1 LPPGVQNTNALSMEA
16 EGGDRGGGIQFLW
29 VDYRFFE
36 TYGVAPVAG
45 RVFDPRLATDRSAV
59 GANGGR
65 PGTYVVS
72 ELAARRYGWTPEEA
86 IGKWLQQTGQPATRG
101 PIVGVVP
108 DVFYESVRDA
118 LEPIIYLVAPE
129 GLPFVPLRSA
139 SLRIA
144 GRDLPTTLAYID
156 TTWAKF
162 LPDVP
167 ISRHFLDD
175 DFAALYR
182 AEERQG
188 QMVTFFAALAI
199 GVACLGLFGL
209 ASFTTERRTKEIGI
223 RKAIGGG
230 VLDIV
235 LLISGSFGRLVLVA
249 NVVAWPIAYIAMQRW
264 LAGFAYRID
273 MNLWIYAASAAL
285 TFAIAWLTVAAVAAR
300 AASGKPVN
308 ALRYE

>member
-1 LPPGVQNTNALSMEA
+1 
-16 EGGDRGGGIQFLW
+16 
-29 VDYRFFE
+29 
-36 TYGVAPVAG
+36 
-45 RVFDPRLATDRSAV
+45 
-59 GANGGR
+59 
-65 PGTYVVS
+65 
-72 ELAARRYGWTPEEA
+72 
-86 IGKWLQQTGQPATRG
+86 
-101 PIVGVVP
+101 VGVVP